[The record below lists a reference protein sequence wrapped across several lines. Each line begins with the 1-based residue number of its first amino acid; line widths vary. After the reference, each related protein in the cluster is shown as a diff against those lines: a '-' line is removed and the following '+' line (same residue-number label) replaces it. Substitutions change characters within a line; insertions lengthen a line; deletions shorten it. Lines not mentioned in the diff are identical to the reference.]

1 MDTSP
6 GFALKRAWGTTFAGD
21 RLQYELQ
28 GDAFVEG
35 ELDRIS
41 QNGRGD
47 RRVASGVVLARVEMS
62 VPRKPTDPQSS
73 PAPETSS
80 DASPETSK
88 RGPDLPPPDLPPH
101 DLPQGLA
108 GLRALMD
115 RLLAPDGCPWDRKQT
130 LDSLRPYLLEETHEV
145 LDAMDDPVA
154 HRAELGDLLF
164 QIVFQSAL
172 REREGAFDLGDV
184 IDGIRDKMVRR
195 HPHVFVPPGHVAEP
209 TSPEAVQRQWETIK
223 RAERSAAQGERP
235 AGPDDPLAGVP
246 KTMPALMRASK
257 LQDKAAALGFDWP
270 DLQGA
275 LDKFDEEWAELTEAR
290 QGQDPEAIR
299 EEMGDLL
306 FVLCRIAGKLSVD
319 PEDAL
324 RCASAKFERRF
335 AHVLQRCYEGG
346 VDPTEAGLA
355 RLDGWWNEAKKQEH

>member
-1 MDTSP
+1 
-6 GFALKRAWGTTFAGD
+6 
-21 RLQYELQ
+21 
-28 GDAFVEG
+28 
-35 ELDRIS
+35 
-41 QNGRGD
+41 
-47 RRVASGVVLARVEMS
+47 
-62 VPRKPTDPQSS
+62 
-73 PAPETSS
+73 
-80 DASPETSK
+80 
-88 RGPDLPPPDLPPH
+88 
-101 DLPQGLA
+101 
-108 GLRALMD
+108 MD

-195 HPHVFVPPGHVAEP
+195 HPHVFVPPGQVAEP
-209 TSPEAVQRQWETIK
+209 TSPEAVQRQWEAIK
-223 RAERSAAQGERP
+223 RAERSAAQGKRP
-235 AGPDDPLAGVP
+235 PGPDDPLAGVP
-246 KTMPALMRASK
+246 KAMPALVRASK

-290 QGQDPEAIR
+290 QGDDPEAVR

-306 FVLCRIAGKLSVD
+306 FVLCRVASKLSVD

-324 RCASAKFERRF
+324 RRASVKFERRF

-346 VDPTEAGLA
+346 LDPTEAGLA
-355 RLDGWWNEAKKQEH
+355 RLDAWWNEAKKQER